1 MAKVNIPVSE
11 GDVLVIGGGL
21 AGCWAAYQALESGS
35 KVILVDRGKV
45 SRSGKSSFSGA
56 SILCPLP
63 QDDLNIWH
71 QEMASRG
78 DWVSDQDW
86 ITVILQEI
94 PFRIKAMEAMGIEFE
109 RDKKGQL
116 IRSVGLAHKITRVT
130 NLNSFHMIEII
141 KKRLLEKGLKL
152 IEKTMITEL
161 LTSDGTFPTQGRVC
175 GAVGFNIN
183 DGSPIILHAGAVV
196 IATGATG
203 LFDQSGDGIAQ
214 SFRAGAEVMNIEFS
228 RMWSV
233 GFAGKYGGIHLN
245 TWQRLGMYLRNAVG
259 ERFMQRYVPEQME
272 RADRK
277 QLGPAIASE
286 YLEGRGPVFADVTHI
301 GKASLNI
308 LRNLFTTRD
317 QIRAMERDGL
327 NLAKDKIQ
335 VSATTGRIDIDRGG
349 IRHNLY
355 CETAVPGLYVA
366 GEAGGYPA
374 HGTYSVG
381 GVNLA
386 TCCVEGY
393 RSGEYSTQYSKEMG
407 KALINKKQMELL
419 LNKISLPLKNK
430 KGKSPDTLLEEFSS
444 FISAA
449 DISLFRTEKSLK
461 RALKGVRELQEQ
473 TSALKAKDWI
483 DVMKAHKIKN
493 LLHCAEIIFKVE
505 LLREESRGS
514 HIRIDHPYRDNA
526 NWLKWVISSMD
537 EKNKI
542 VLHTVPVPIYRYPS
556 RPEKYEKEPFS
567 MPLPKFKK

>member
-1 MAKVNIPVSE
+1 MAKSSIPTIQ

-21 AGCWAAYQALESGS
+21 AGCWAACQALASGS

-56 SILCPLP
+56 SILCPVP
-63 QDDLNIWH
+63 SDDLDVWH

-86 ITVILQEI
+86 ITIILQEI
-94 PFRIKAMEAMGIEFE
+94 PSRIKDMEAMGIEFE

-130 NLNSFHMIEII
+130 NLNSFHMIETL
-141 KKRLLEKGLKL
+141 KKRLLEKGAKL
-152 IEKTMITEL
+152 VEKTMITGL
-161 LTSDGTFPTQGRVC
+161 LTSDGAFPTGDRVC

-183 DGSPIILHAGAVV
+183 NGTPVVINAGATVV
-196 IATGATG
+196 ATGATG

-214 SFRAGAEVMNIEFS
+214 AFRAGAEIMNIEFG

-233 GFAGKYGGIHLN
+233 GFSGKYGGIHLN
-245 TWQRLGMYLRNAVG
+245 TWQRLGMYLRNARG
-259 ERFMQRYVPEQME
+259 ERFMQRYEPEQME

-286 YLEGRGPVFADVTHI
+286 YLAGRGPVYADVTHI
-301 GKASLNI
+301 GKENLNI

-327 NLAKDKIQ
+327 DLSKDKIQ
-335 VSATTGRIDIDRGG
+335 VTTTTGRIDIDRGG
-349 IRHNLY
+349 IRHNQY
-355 CETAVPGLYVA
+355 CETAVPGLYVS

-393 RSGEYSTQYSKEMG
+393 RSGEFSARYAREMG
-407 KALINKKQMELL
+407 RSPLNNKQADLL
-419 LNKISLPLKNK
+419 LSKIPLPLKNK
-430 KGKSPDTLLEEFSS
+430 KGRSPDDIMDEFSS
-444 FISAA
+444 LISAA
-449 DISLFRTEKSLK
+449 DISIFRTGKSLK
-461 RALKGVRELQEQ
+461 RALKGVRKLQKE
-473 TSALKAKDWI
+473 TPDIKAKDWI
-483 DVMKAHKIKN
+483 DVMKAHKMEN
-493 LLHCAEIIFKVE
+493 LLLCAEIIFEVE

-514 HIRIDHPYRDNA
+514 HIRIDRPYRDNA
-526 NWLKWVISSMD
+526 NWLKWVIPSMN

-542 VLHTVPVPIYRYPS
+542 VLRTESVPIYRYPA

>member
-1 MAKVNIPVSE
+1 MAKISISTVE

-21 AGCWAAYQALESGS
+21 AGCWAAYKALETGS

-63 QDDLNIWH
+63 QDDLDVWH
-71 QEMASRG
+71 MEMASRG
-78 DWVSDQDW
+78 DYVSDQDW
-86 ITVILQEI
+86 IDIILQEI
-94 PFRIKAMEAMGIEFE
+94 PSRVKDMEAMGIEFE

-130 NLNSFHMIEII
+130 NLNSFHMIETL
-141 KKRLLEKGLKL
+141 KKRLMEKGVKL

-161 LTSDGTFPTQGRVC
+161 LTSDGGFPTKGRVC
-175 GAVGFNIN
+175 GAIGFNIN
-183 DGSPIILHAGAVV
+183 DGSPVIIHAGAVV

-214 SFRAGAEVMNIEFS
+214 ALRVGAEVMNIEFA
-228 RMWSV
+228 RMWGV

-245 TWQRLGMYLRNAVG
+245 TWQRLGMYLRNAKG
-259 ERFMQRYVPEQME
+259 ERFMQKYEPEQME

-277 QLGPAIASE
+277 QLGPAIAME
-286 YLEGRGPVFADVTHI
+286 YLAGRGPVYADVTHI
-301 GKASLNI
+301 GKENLSI

-317 QIRAMERDGL
+317 QIREMENDGL

-335 VSATTGRIDIDRGG
+335 VYTHTGHIDIDRGG
-349 IRHNLY
+349 IRHNPY

-393 RSGEYSTQYSKEMG
+393 RAGEYGSRYAKEMG
-407 KALINKKQMELL
+407 RAPLDKKQTDRLL
-419 LNKISLPLKNK
+419 SNISLPLKNK
-430 KGKSPDTLLEEFSS
+430 KGKNPDKLMEEFSS
-444 FISAA
+444 FISAT
-449 DISLFRTEKSLK
+449 DISLFRTAKSLT
-461 RALKGVRELQEQ
+461 RALKGVRGFQEE
-473 TSALKAKDWI
+473 TPDLKAKDWLE
-483 DVMKAHKIKN
+483 VMKSHKMKN
-493 LLHCAEIIFKVE
+493 LLLCAEIIFSVE
-505 LLREESRGS
+505 LMREESRGS
-514 HIRIDHPYRDNA
+514 HIRIDYPYRDNA
-526 NWLKWVISSMD
+526 NWLKWVIPSMD
-537 EKNKI
+537 EKSKI
-542 VLHTVPVPIYRYPS
+542 SLYTVPVPIYRYAA

-567 MPLPKFKK
+567 MPLPKVKK